1 MNAATATA
9 YNFILARRTSARVSK
24 WRKAKKSRG
33 FRAVSTHNP
42 CIKDNVLID
51 PAVDPKESIESLD
64 READREIE
72 KLIERIYLL
81 AKEE

>member
-1 MNAATATA
+1 MSAATATA
-9 YNFILARRTSARVSK
+9 YNFILARRTSARVPK

-51 PAVDPKESIESLD
+51 PAVDIG
-64 READREIE
+64 
-72 KLIERIYLL
+72 ER
-81 AKEE
+81 